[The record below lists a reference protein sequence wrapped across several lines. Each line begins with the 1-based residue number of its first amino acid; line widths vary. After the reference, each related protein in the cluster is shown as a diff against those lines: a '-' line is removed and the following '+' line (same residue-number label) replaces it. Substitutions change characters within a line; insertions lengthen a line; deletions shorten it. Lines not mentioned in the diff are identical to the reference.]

1 MAGDITASGRCSRRV
16 DGCVVVRLDGRN
28 TLSPQHSP
36 PAEGIQTPHVG
47 EVHDA
52 DHQSDTTDLGR
63 QQLHDTAAVI
73 DLVGRGHEERDV
85 AEVQQVEADDQQL
98 VDGVSQSVVTVEDV
112 DQEDLAV
119 PAQGPGHPDGERHG
133 DGEVQQVSENG
144 QVHDNLHRVFERV
157 QYRCCTPTCVR

>member
-16 DGCVVVRLDGRN
+16 DGRVVVRLDRRN
-28 TLSPQHSP
+28 TLRPQHGP
-36 PAEGIQTPHVG
+36 PAEGVQAPHVG

-52 DHQSDTTDLGR
+52 DHEGDTTDLGR
-63 QQLHDTAAVI
+63 QQLHDAATGI

-98 VDGVSQSVVTVEDV
+98 VHRVSQTVVAVEDV

-119 PAQGPGHPDGERHG
+119 PAKGPGHPDGERHG
-133 DGEVQQVSENG
+133 DGQVQQVSENG

-157 QYRCCTPTCVR
+157 QY